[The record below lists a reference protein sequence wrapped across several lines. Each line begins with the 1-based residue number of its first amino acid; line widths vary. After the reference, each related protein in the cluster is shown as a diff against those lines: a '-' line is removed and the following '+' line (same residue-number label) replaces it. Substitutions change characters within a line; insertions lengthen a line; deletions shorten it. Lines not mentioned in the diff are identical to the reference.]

1 MITND
6 NFITFVNI
14 AITKADLA
22 AAGIDLDKHADY
34 FFDEYL
40 CENLTKHPTFHSL
53 LLELHEEW
61 REELQN
67 AAYS

>member
-1 MITND
+1 MTTKND
-6 NFITFVNI
+6 FATFVNI
-14 AITKADLA
+14 DITTTNLAD
-22 AAGIDLDKHADY
+22 AGIDLDEHADY

-40 CENLTKHPTFHSL
+40 RENLTEHPTFHSL